1 MLPLMMIFLAI
12 MHSLNFNNNK
22 KKKTGNTKTNGKQN
36 DGIMVTSKY
45 LSNFERA
52 IEMQLVNCKINL
64 SLQIVFYLMLKIKQQ
79 YLQ

>member
-12 MHSLNFNNNK
+12 MHSLNFNNN